1 MKKLFKEVWKSFSKS
16 KIILI
21 GLIVLI
27 FLSSGIITL
36 IFDVVNSYQT
46 QYRTFNKKSVKQDLT
61 MDSKINLFGSDPGD
75 YYLNLATNQW
85 HYYEKNNYINSIRV
99 VNSNEESTNNSE
111 YFRLNEI
118 NSSYSQ
124 KDIYVRT
131 QDLSQLL
138 NTNLNIGLLKET
150 NDDSQVFLFP
160 SNLKGKNFLQTY
172 QKETDNKFV
181 SRNQIFDQISILND
195 TYDNQTQQWSN
206 SRNVLNFWENN
217 SFSAIVIDLENNQA
231 FLKNALMKNTTSKE
245 YIKYDKSKNDKNI
258 FAEIKADDVGLLLGF
273 KNKKLDT
280 SNTWILDGNIQ
291 DQQNGITASNFFKQ
305 PNLPQLKETFKLLS
319 PIDNISSL
327 IIKKSW
333 FVYNKNK
340 ITLTKKDYHLNGIQK
355 VDNDNYVIDKNIWKG
370 FYYEWLDH
378 ISKMDKDQFKKLVDW
393 TYWAKEVETS
403 LVDYQDNAIQI
414 NPQFKSDLLIS
425 DLTKEIQK
433 NGDNNK
439 TSIVDIEKSYGEE
452 SVNDLY
458 ERINKDLNVVNKNQI
473 KTNATSFKYKNVYEK
488 IKEIVEKTGIRETL
502 TVSDSGNA
510 YQFINLGNNKN
521 EINWNGENIKQ
532 EVGKLISTDLNSP
545 IFSLKSNVNALAKEV
560 PINYVPK
567 IIERLLSG
575 LSINREYLDPTIS
588 FTSFTFKN
596 QNNEEITLS
605 NQKNVWLSQNKTQ
618 EDKLFGV
625 TAIGK
630 NQSKTY
636 FILEAVTNNDKITWI
651 PYKYLQGCTYEQLE
665 EFIISN
671 NLNFASIDWNK
682 NPKNVVGEKGWIKQD
697 LQYSDK
703 YFVPFQYLLPSSN
716 ILSDYN
722 SALGNNFSNGKYG
735 LEKMKESLIESLSLS
750 LQPLISTS
758 NWITLLDGVNKSFAK
773 NGFVTSFNPPAEITV
788 STIIKTSIGVFWEA
802 INSTN
807 QDFSNTFFANLI
819 DGVNRKITNNNTA
832 SIQEQQ
838 ENLEKEIN
846 NILKIVELAT
856 GSPVSI
862 DFIINFVND
871 LTNSQYTKISEI
883 ISNPSEFLNGL
894 KIMFSSINLDKTF
907 NEFWDHFYVKNNE
920 PNRTIGLGDFLPYL
934 YRNIYSTDQFIN
946 GLHKL
951 VSSTVL
957 KDVKVIDVLKKY
969 KDFLPTSVQNLIPL
983 ISLVLGK
990 DTIADA
996 VKWIRM
1002 KNPEEGYLLLKN
1014 AAKEKIN
1021 PLFQTKSLILN
1032 TYDILSLFKLNANK
1046 FLVPEIELNSFVTK
1060 DDPNN
1065 DLEIPYDPNQIQKL
1079 ELDMNLLWYLENF
1092 VFKEE
1097 NGDSSQIL
1105 GVDLAHFL
1113 NSGVKSITEI
1123 KEDENQIVLNENA
1136 GKIAI
1141 VNQSFLDENKKS
1153 VYTSSKLDED
1163 LNDLSKIDSQYK
1175 INVAG
1180 VEYVIISKDF
1190 SVDYL
1195 YPVINNENINVNS
1208 KTQALVYVNQYGFDR
1223 AKRSNPNAPYENYFL
1238 LKANDGENIKDV
1250 QTKLNKLLYQIQ
1262 TGSEYQGT
1270 DVNSEN
1276 NSYKKAYLY
1285 NEQSLLNPERAL
1297 RISMIEMMIYNLEF
1311 VQKFVG
1317 LLLFIIISIVI
1328 IFVIKRYIGTRAKVI
1343 GILVAQGYSVWEIAL
1358 SICLFPLFVSVI
1370 GATLGYIVGLVSQL
1384 SIFNL
1389 LSIFWKIPFLMI
1401 PFNWATFMLTLI
1413 IPILLLSVLTI
1424 CTTLWFL
1431 RKHRP
1436 LSMMNGS
1443 MEIVQS
1449 NSVTSNIRN
1458 WTKNTSVKNKFSVS
1472 LAMGSIGKLFALLI
1486 STTFA
1491 SCLTLFYVATFN
1503 GFNNSINKT
1512 YKNKNYQYQM
1522 KYLSPS
1528 VESAGIKTFN
1538 VDSKNIDINSMLY
1551 VPVGDPGEGHT
1562 YLANYF
1568 KPGYSQIF
1576 NKNNLNGNIDPSDT
1590 TTPHIF
1596 TKSSLDLLVDVKPSF
1611 DVWNTLYNSL
1621 PESQKSSIISI
1632 SQKASQWMKW
1642 TQEGRLYQL
1651 NNTSYITRFVNFN
1664 TENEYL
1670 SLWDNVSQKYL
1681 QILNPETNQN
1691 EDIKINY
1698 FDYLLDNNKAQDS
1711 EFVYRKSTNNK
1722 YINSKIVITG
1732 NASDNE
1738 IRSQY
1743 RSFLV
1748 NAYDWMLNY
1757 DINNIPSL
1765 LSAEL
1770 RSLMPEYQM
1779 DYFISPGA
1787 IFVNSKDEKFT
1798 YLKGINIE
1806 NENIKPDINGYN
1818 ENSKNISVVD
1828 NKGNNLLKIAN
1839 EFKQD
1844 GVYPLIV
1851 NNVVASK
1858 YKLKEGST
1866 LNFEIT
1872 NDYSRFEDKLKA
1884 GLGIT
1889 TNKKI
1894 IKFQIIGIS
1903 QSYINEEWITSQ
1915 KVANSIL
1922 NLNEDAFNG
1931 IMSNNDAPIS
1941 LVNSLPLL
1949 SVNGY
1954 WSGDNKIISYPLT
1967 NDLSESDKDK
1977 ILNIYGELF
1986 YKPNDNKINDSL
1998 FAKNLKRIYPNYDE
2012 NQIDQTIKS
2021 FLNLNDLNLKNQK
2034 DYLKA
2039 REAISKFV
2047 QIYTDD
2053 SLSAFLLNINSQGV
2067 EKGYIENA
2075 STTIDSGMNIMLA
2088 ISFVISLTILIVITS
2103 MILGENEKNIAIFS
2117 ILGYTNKEKL
2127 RMFFSIYLPIVV
2139 SAILISFL
2147 INWLFLP
2154 WFLSTVLASTSILLP
2169 VQLSFSHMMIVLFI
2183 ILGIFTSICGI
2194 SWFAQGRIKPIILLK
2209 KV

>member
-36 IFDVVNSYQT
+36 IFDVVNSYRN
-46 QYRTFNKKSVKQDLT
+46 QYRLFNTKSVKQDLT
-61 MDSKINLFGSDPGD
+61 MDSKINLFGSDPED
-75 YYLNLATNQW
+75 YYLNLVTNQW
-85 HYYEKNNYINSIRV
+85 HYYEKNNYINSIKV
-99 VNSNEESTNNSE
+99 INTKDENTSNGE
-111 YFRLNEI
+111 YFRLNDI
-118 NSSYSQ
+118 NQSYSQ

-131 QDLSQLL
+131 QDLSELL

-150 NDDSQVFLFP
+150 NDGSQVFVFP
-160 SNLKGKNFLQTY
+160 PDLKGRNFLQTY
-172 QKETDNKFV
+172 QKETNNKFT
-181 SRNQIFDQISILND
+181 SRNQIYDQISILND
-195 TYDNQTQQWSN
+195 VYDDQTQQWSN
-206 SRNVLNFWENN
+206 SRNTLNFWENN
-217 SFSAIVIDLENNQA
+217 SFVPIVIDLESNQA
-231 FLKNALMKNTTSKE
+231 FLKSALLKNTTSQE
-245 YIKYDKSKNDKNI
+245 YIKYNKSKNDKNI
-258 FAEIKADDVGLLLGF
+258 FIEIDTAPLLGF

-280 SNTWILDGNIQ
+280 TSTWILDGDIKN
-291 DQQNGITASNFFKQ
+291 QQNGITAANFFKQ
-305 PNLPQLKETFKLLS
+305 SNLPQLKQTFNLID
-319 PIDNISSL
+319 PIDNINSL
-327 IIKKSW
+327 TIKKSW

-340 ITLTKKDYHLNGIQK
+340 ITLTKRDYQLNGIQK
-355 VDNDNYVIDKNIWKG
+355 IDNNNYVIDKNIWKG

-378 ISKMDKDQFKKLVDW
+378 ISKDENEFKKLVNW
-393 TYWAKEVETS
+393 TYWTKDVETA
-403 LVDYQDNAIQI
+403 LVDYQDNPIQT
-414 NPQFKSDLLIS
+414 NQQFKSDLLIS

-439 TSIVDIEKSYGEE
+439 TSIVDIEKPYGQE
-452 SVNDLY
+452 SVNALY

-473 KTNATSFKYKNVYEK
+473 KTKATSFKYKQVYER
-488 IKEIVEKTGIRETL
+488 IKEIVDKTGIRETL
-502 TVSDSGNA
+502 TVSDNGNA

-532 EVGKLISTDLNSP
+532 EVGKLISTNLNNP
-545 IFSLKSNVNALAKEV
+545 IFSLKSNVDATAKEV
-560 PINYVPK
+560 PINYVSK

-575 LSINREYLDPTIS
+575 LSINREYLDPTVSFIS
-588 FTSFTFKN
+588 FTYKN

-605 NQKNVWLSQNKTQ
+605 NQKNIWLSENKNQ
-618 EDKLFGV
+618 ESKLYGV

-636 FILEAVTNNDKITWI
+636 FILEGLVNDDKITWT
-651 PYKYLQGCTYEQLE
+651 PYKYLQGCTYEELE
-665 EFIISN
+665 KFIISN
-671 NLNFASIDWNK
+671 NLNFASIDWNRK
-682 NPKNVVGEKGWIKQD
+682 PKNVVGEKGWIKQD
-697 LQYSDK
+697 LLYSDK

-722 SALGNNFSNGKYG
+722 SALNNNFANGKYG

-773 NGFVTSFNPPAEITV
+773 YGFVSSFNPPAQITV
-788 STIIKTSIGVFWEA
+788 STITKTAIGVFWEA

-807 QDFSNTFFANLI
+807 QDFANTFFANLI
-819 DGVNRKITNNNTA
+819 DGINRNITNDNTLP
-832 SIQEQQ
+832 IKEQQ

-846 NILKIVELAT
+846 NLLKIIELST
-856 GSPVSI
+856 GSPVSV

-871 LTNSQYTKISEI
+871 LTNGQYTKISEI
-883 ISNPSEFLNGL
+883 ISNPYEFLNGL
-894 KIMFSSINLDKTF
+894 KIIISSINLDKTF
-907 NEFWDHFYVKNNE
+907 NEFWDHFYVKNNDL
-920 PNRTIGLGDFLPYL
+920 NRTIGLGDFLPYL
-934 YRNIYSTDQFIN
+934 YRNIYSTDQFNN

-969 KDFLPTSVQNLIPL
+969 KDFLPEYVQNLMPI
-983 ISLVLGK
+983 ISALLGK

-996 VKWIRM
+996 IKWIKM

-1032 TYDILSLFKLNANK
+1032 TYDILSLFKLNTGK
-1046 FLVPEIELNSFVTK
+1046 FLVPEIELNSFITK

-1065 DLEIPYDPNQIQKL
+1065 DIEIPYDPNQILNL
-1079 ELDMNLLWYLENF
+1079 ELDMNLLWYLEGF
-1092 VFKEE
+1092 VLKDE
-1097 NGDSSQIL
+1097 NGDPSKIFGL
-1105 GVDLAHFL
+1105 DLAHFI

-1153 VYTSSKLDED
+1153 VYTSSTLDQD
-1163 LNDLSKIDSQYK
+1163 LNDLSKIDNQYK
-1175 INVAG
+1175 INVGG
-1180 VEYVIISKDF
+1180 VEYAIISKDF

-1195 YPVINNENINVNS
+1195 YPVINNENINVDT
-1208 KTQALVYVNQYGFDR
+1208 KTQALVYVNQFGFDR

-1238 LKANDGENIKDV
+1238 LKAKNGENIKDV

-1270 DVNSEN
+1270 DINSEN

-1285 NEQSLLNPERAL
+1285 NEYSLLNPERSL
-1297 RISMIEMMIYNLEF
+1297 RMSMIETLIYNLEF

-1317 LLLFIIISIVI
+1317 LLLFVIISIVI

-1358 SICLFPLFVSVI
+1358 SICLFPLFVSII
-1370 GATLGYIVGLVSQL
+1370 GATLGYIVGLISQL
-1384 SIFNL
+1384 SIFKL

-1401 PFNWATFMLTLI
+1401 PFNWITFMLTLI
-1413 IPILLLSVLTI
+1413 IPILLLSLLTI

-1449 NSVTSNIRN
+1449 NSVTTKIRS

-1472 LAMGSIGKLFALLI
+1472 LAMGSIGKLLALLI

-1491 SCLTLFYVATFN
+1491 SSLTLFYAVTFN

-1512 YKNKNYQYQM
+1512 YKNKNYHYQM

-1528 VESAGIKTFN
+1528 IESTNIKTFN
-1538 VDSKNIDINSMLY
+1538 IDSKNIDINNMLY

-1562 YLANYF
+1562 YLSDYF
-1568 KPGYSQIF
+1568 KPGYSSIF

-1611 DVWNTLYNSL
+1611 DIWNTLYNAL
-1621 PESQKSSIISI
+1621 PESQKASIISI
-1632 SQKASQWMKW
+1632 SQKASQWMEW
-1642 TQEGRLYQL
+1642 TQEGRPYQL
-1651 NNTSYITRFVNFN
+1651 NNNSYVTRFVNFN
-1664 TENEYL
+1664 TDNEYL
-1670 SLWDNVSQKYL
+1670 SLWDNNNQRYY
-1681 QILNPETNQN
+1681 QILNPETNQY

-1698 FDYLLDNNKAQDS
+1698 FDYLLDNNKPQDS
-1711 EFVYRKSTNNK
+1711 EFVYRQSINNK

-1732 NASDNE
+1732 NASDNA

-1743 RSFLV
+1743 RLFLV
-1748 NAYDWMLNY
+1748 NAYDWMLNH
-1757 DINNIPSL
+1757 DISDITKIPSL
-1765 LSAEL
+1765 LDVEL

-1787 IFVNSKDEKFT
+1787 IFINSKDEKFT
-1798 YLKGINIE
+1798 YLKGINLE
-1806 NENIKPDINGYN
+1806 NENIKPEINGYN

-1839 EFKQD
+1839 QFKQD

-1858 YKLKEGST
+1858 YKLKEGTT

-1872 NDYSRFEDKLKA
+1872 NDYNRFENKLKNN
-1884 GLGIT
+1884 LGIVI
-1889 TNKKI
+1889 NKKI
-1894 IKFQIIGIS
+1894 VKFQIIGIS

-1922 NLNEDAFNG
+1922 DLNEDAFNG
-1931 IMSNNDAPIS
+1931 ILSNTDSPIS

-1949 SVNGY
+1949 AVNGY
-1954 WSGDNKIISYPLT
+1954 WSGDNKIVSYPLT

-1977 ILNIYGELF
+1977 IVNIYSELF
-1986 YKPNDNKINDSL
+1986 YKPGDNKINNSL
-1998 FAKNLKRIYPNYDE
+1998 FAKNLRRIYPSYDD

-2021 FLNLNDLNLKNQK
+2021 FLGLNDLNLKEQK

-2039 REAISKFV
+2039 RESINKFV

-2053 SLSAFLLNINSQGV
+2053 SLSAFLLNINSQGI

-2075 STTIDSGMNIMLA
+2075 SKTVDSGMIIMLA
-2088 ISFVISLTILIVITS
+2088 ISFVISLTILIIITS

-2139 SAILISFL
+2139 VAILISFL

-2169 VQLSFSHMMIVLFI
+2169 VQLSFTHIIIVLFI
-2183 ILGIFTSICGI
+2183 ILGIFTSICGV
-2194 SWFAQGRIKPIILLK
+2194 SWCAQGRIKPIILLK